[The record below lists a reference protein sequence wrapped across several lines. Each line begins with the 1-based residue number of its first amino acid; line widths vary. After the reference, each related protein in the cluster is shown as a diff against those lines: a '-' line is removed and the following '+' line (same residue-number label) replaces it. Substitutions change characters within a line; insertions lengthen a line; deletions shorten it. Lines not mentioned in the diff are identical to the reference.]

1 MIDSRL
7 WEILITFHQ
16 HGSLS
21 AAAEQLYVSQPT
33 LSAAMQKL
41 EKERC
46 RCQTK
51 YLAVVVQS
59 GSGGT
64 AVSRAGIA
72 V

>member
-41 EKERC
+41 EKE
-46 RCQTK
+46 
-51 YLAVVVQS
+51 L
-59 GSGGT
+59 
-64 AVSRAGIA
+64 GIPLGRRNLPDPIIREILP
-72 V
+72 VR